1 MSENTSTNQQ
11 NNTQLEGG
19 TYEIIRKR
27 LQKHGDELIV
37 RLNNLNDARKNVFG
51 AVETTLIASDRI
63 STENNCLAAD
73 ILALDNL
80 CIFGYNVYMGLKSE
94 VHLSDV
100 FSLYEFSGN
109 NFHEKSLEI
118 IEDEH
123 FLDDFRNMYRYYR
136 HTAFVRF
143 TILNAHLY
151 MIFKI
156 GKNHSDIKV
165 FKWMMQADN
174 TLQYIDDR
182 SASEVRL
189 PEQYEFEWQRTKRDM
204 HRNGKHPHVSIQDRL
219 FVETVGGDLTI
230 KIEDNTQS
238 GKGIYAEDV
247 QYKEQ
252 SLDDGEYFFADLG
265 NLIALKIRPY
275 REPARYFIYNA
286 KLQTVKRSD
295 TLEDSAVLLPDGHGL
310 IFSDGYFLQ
319 TGEFKRFDKQ
329 IRGMRFEK
337 RIVSPNGED
346 YLFVFYHQAT
356 SEYILMSYNIIE
368 QKVSTPILC
377 NGYTC
382 FPNGELCYF
391 RAEKEPTKHHV
402 IQIWQTPY
410 TKNEPITN
418 VDKDNFLFK
427 IGNKDIVRAMAECHE
442 ILKLLQKQDSYSNLY
457 GDLVKETTDVLDS
470 YYWIDKSDT
479 FLLNEP
485 LLEIKKAATTAIDE
499 FEKVKRIRQNTKE
512 QVANISKKAEGLFT
526 KTKRTRFD
534 DIDKYVQFLA
544 NFRMLR
550 GETISLKELRYID
563 TDWVNDLEQ
572 KLGEESERLSQSCV
586 TFLLKPD
593 ALQHYH
599 DKIAA
604 QKGEIGAV
612 TKGSEAKKLGEEI
625 GQVGKELEMLIDI
638 VSNLKIEDATHT
650 TQIIDQISSIFV
662 GLNQSKAKLKNRQ
675 KDLLSTEA
683 LAEFTAQL
691 KLLDQSLINYLDISD
706 TPQKCDEYLTKLM
719 ISLEELEGKYVDFQ
733 EFTAEISDKRELLY
747 EAFETRKLSLIEA
760 KNRRTAGLQSAANRI
775 FKGIKNRLKNFKTVE
790 DINAYFAADLMID
803 KVRDIAKQLFELE
816 DTVKADDVQSQ
827 LKSLKLEG
835 IRQLKDKQDLFVDGG
850 NIIKMGKHLFSVNTQ
865 PLDLTIVERDGDMF
879 FHLTGTN
886 FFERIENEGF
896 LQTKAVWNQHLISE
910 NEEVYRAEYLAY
922 QVFLELMKGEGNV

>member
-1 MSENTSTNQQ
+1 MSENTSTNNQ
-11 NNTQLEGG
+11 NDTQLEGG

-80 CIFGYNVYMGLKSE
+80 CLFGYNVYMGLKSE
-94 VHLSDV
+94 IHLKDV

-118 IEDEH
+118 IENER
-123 FLDDFRNMYRYYR
+123 FVDDFRNMYRYYR
-136 HTAFVRF
+136 HTSFVRF
-143 TILNAHLY
+143 SILGSYLY

-156 GKNHSDIKV
+156 GKNYKDIKA
-165 FKWMMQADN
+165 FKWQMQADN

-182 SASEVRL
+182 SAAEVRL
-189 PEQYEFEWQRTKRDM
+189 PEQYEFEWQRTRRDM

-230 KIEDNTQS
+230 KIEDNTES

-247 QYKEQ
+247 EYKEQ

-265 NLIALKIRPY
+265 NLIALKIKPY
-275 REPARYFIYNA
+275 RESARYFIYNA
-286 KLQTVKRSD
+286 KVQTVKRSD

-346 YLFVFYHQAT
+346 YLFVFYHPAS

-418 VDKDNFLFK
+418 VDKDNFLYK

-442 ILKLLQKQDSYSNLY
+442 ILKLLQKQDSYANLY
-457 GDLVKETTDVLDS
+457 ADLVKETTDVLDS
-470 YYWIDKSDT
+470 YYWINKSDT

-512 QVANISKKAEGLFT
+512 QVASISKKAEDLFT

-534 DIDKYVQFLA
+534 DIDTYVQFLA

-563 TDWVNDLEQ
+563 LAWVNDLEQ
-572 KLGEESERLSQSCV
+572 KLGAESERLSQDCV

-599 DKIAA
+599 DEIA
-604 QKGEIGAV
+604 
-612 TKGSEAKKLGEEI
+612 TKKTAIEGIKKVSDAKKLGEEI
-625 GQVGKELEMLIDI
+625 EQIGKDLELLIDI

-733 EFTAEISDKRELLY
+733 EFTAVISEKRENLY

-760 KNRRTAGLQSAANRI
+760 KNRRTAALQSAANRI
-775 FKGIKNRLKNFKTVE
+775 FKGIKNRLKNFKTIE
-790 DINAYFAADLMID
+790 EINAYFAADLMIE

-835 IRQLKDKQDLFVDGG
+835 IRQLKDKQELFVDGG
-850 NIIKMGKHLFSVNTQ
+850 NVIKMGKHLFSVNRQ

-886 FFERIENEGF
+886 FFERIEDEAF

-922 QVFLELMKGEGNV
+922 QVFLELMKGEV